1 MENQDLKISNVTTV
15 MKVEKEVS
23 GFKVSGTVEVYN
35 NSKEIKKIDARII
48 ASNEIDSMKSYNYSV
63 NRYVS
68 NPMEG
73 ISSSNEDSIPILA
86 VGIEFE
92 KLIEAAIAANQ
103 LNTI

>member
-1 MENQDLKISNVTTV
+1 MPNQEITISNVTTL
-15 MKVEKEVS
+15 MKVEIEIS

-35 NSKEIKKIDARII
+35 NSKEIKKIDVRII
-48 ASNEIDSMKSYNYSV
+48 ASNESDPMKAYNYYV

-68 NPMEG
+68 NSMEG
-73 ISSSNEDSIPILA
+73 ISSSNEDSTPILA

-103 LNTI
+103 LSVI

>member
-1 MENQDLKISNVTTV
+1 MENHEIKISNVTTL
-15 MKVEKEVS
+15 MRVEKEIS

-35 NSKEIKKIDARII
+35 NSKEIKKIDVRII
-48 ASNEIDSMKSYNYSV
+48 ASNETDPMKAYNYYV

-73 ISSSNEDSIPILA
+73 ISSNEDSTSILA

-103 LNTI
+103 LSVI